1 MAYIIINKQN
11 PNTVYK
17 ICAESDFNNH
27 SHYYNEQSYAKVSI
41 SEQDYLDYKNAVK
54 DTETVSL
61 NSVTFKNVGPF
72 VFNTQEEMKEKVDY
86 YIESL
91 NGFIQGH
98 PNSGYIVRATNTKNF
113 LTQLDL
119 NTLTFPLNHNLL
131 TYLASAYPNF
141 VLLSELP

>member
-1 MAYIIINKQN
+1 MAYIIIDKER
-11 PNTVYK
+11 PNVVYK

-27 SHYYNEQSYAKVSI
+27 AHYYNEQRYAKVSI

-54 DTETVSL
+54 DTQTVSL
-61 NSVTFKNVGPF
+61 NLVTFENVGPF
-72 VFNTQEEMKEKVDY
+72 VFNTKDEMQEKVDN
-86 YIESL
+86 YIKHL
-91 NGFIQGH
+91 NNFITGN
-98 PNSGYIVRATNTKNF
+98 PNSGYIERATNTKNF

-141 VLLSELP
+141 VLLLELP

>member
-1 MAYIIINKQN
+1 MAYIIIDKQR
-11 PNTVYK
+11 PNLVKK

-27 SHYYNEQSYAKVSI
+27 LGYYNEQSYAKVSI

-72 VFNTQEEMKEKVDY
+72 VFNTKEEMQKKVDEY
-86 YIESL
+86 IRCLNDFIKGNPNNGYIE
-91 NGFIQGH
+91 
-98 PNSGYIVRATNTKNF
+98 RAKNTKNF
-113 LTQLDL
+113 LTELDL
-119 NTLTFPLNHNLL
+119 DTLTFPLNHNLL

-141 VLLSELP
+141 VLLLELP